1 MFNFIFISFIHILII
16 INTTPNIHL
25 IYFIYYFDKMDKE
38 QYHTQEVLLKAQYND
53 EILKENQFRWVMF
66 PIKYKT
72 FWNYYK
78 EIESLF
84 WTAEDHNFDKDKP
97 FLNSMDKTTLSKLL
111 ELFCFYSLKDLH
123 LRDEQAIITSKLLDI
138 IQIPEG
144 RAFYGFQMCMENI
157 HNEVYACIFESYSL
171 DSKQKKEIIDKVL
184 KYESVF
190 KKQNWLY
197 NEFEANIPFYNKL
210 ILLYISKVLFNG
222 GFSILASYCKE
233 NNILSSFTGVHAKI
247 QRDEYLQGDFSVMCC
262 NHLNNKLRYEN
273 VLNYFKAAVEL
284 EYNFCVDML
293 DFDFLKITKDQVK
306 QFLQYLAD
314 TMLLNLKYPKHYN
327 SKYPFAWKEFSKI
340 VVSENAKNESVK
352 KSSDLYGEKQI
363 TFDEDF

>member
-1 MFNFIFISFIHILII
+1 
-16 INTTPNIHL
+16 
-25 IYFIYYFDKMDKE
+25 
-38 QYHTQEVLLKAQYND
+38 
-53 EILKENQFRWVMF
+53 
-66 PIKYKT
+66 
-72 FWNYYK
+72 
-78 EIESLF
+78 
-84 WTAEDHNFDKDKP
+84 
-97 FLNSMDKTTLSKLL
+97 
-111 ELFCFYSLKDLH
+111 
-123 LRDEQAIITSKLLDI
+123 
-138 IQIPEG
+138 
-144 RAFYGFQMCMENI
+144 MCMENI
-157 HNEVYACIFESYSL
+157 HNEVYACIFESYSS

-197 NEFEANIPFYNKL
+197 SEFEANIPFYNKL

-222 GFSILASYCKE
+222 GFSILASHCKE
-233 NNILSSFTGVHAKI
+233 NNILSCFTGVHEKI

-262 NHLNNKLRYEN
+262 NHLNNKLKYES
-273 VLNYFKAAVEL
+273 VLYYFKSAVEL

-293 DFDFLKITKDQVK
+293 DFNFLKITKEQVK

-314 TMLLNLKYPKHYN
+314 TMLLNLKYPKHFN
-327 SKYPFAWKEFSKI
+327 SKYPFTWKEFSKVFNSYYFFMFTHFIYPANFSLMIYFFFFQI

>member
-1 MFNFIFISFIHILII
+1 
-16 INTTPNIHL
+16 
-25 IYFIYYFDKMDKE
+25 MDKE

-262 NHLNNKLRYEN
+262 NHLNNKLKYEN

-284 EYNFCVDML
+284 EYNFCVEML

-340 VVSENAKNESVK
+340 VVSENAKNESYLEFCNHFTIILFI
-352 KSSDLYGEKQI
+352 SLYEH
-363 TFDEDF
+363 

>member
-1 MFNFIFISFIHILII
+1 MN
-16 INTTPNIHL
+16 
-25 IYFIYYFDKMDKE
+25 KE
-38 QYHTQEVLLKAQYND
+38 QYHTQDVLLEAQYND

-97 FLNSMDKTTLSKLL
+97 FLSTMDKTMLSKLL
-111 ELFCFYSLKDLH
+111 ELLCFYSLKDLH

-157 HNEVYACIFESYSL
+157 HNEVYACVFESYL
-171 DSKQKKEIIDKVL
+171 ADSKQKKEIIDKVL
-184 KYESVF
+184 KYQSVF

-197 NEFEANIPFYNKL
+197 SEFEADIPFYNKL

-222 GFSILASYCKE
+222 GLSIVSSHCKE
-233 NNILSSFTGVHAKI
+233 NGTLPCLTSVYDKI

-262 NHLNNKLRYEN
+262 NHLNNKLKYEH
-273 VLNYFKAAVEL
+273 VLDYFKTAVDL
-284 EYNFCVDML
+284 EYDFCVEML
-293 DFDFLKITKDQVK
+293 DFDSLKITKDQAK

-314 TMLLNLKYPKHYN
+314 TMLANLNYPKHYN
-327 SKYPFAWKEFSKI
+327 SKYPFTWKEFSKI
-340 VVSENAKNESVK
+340 IVTENAKNDSVK
-352 KSSDLYGEKQI
+352 KSADLYGEKQI